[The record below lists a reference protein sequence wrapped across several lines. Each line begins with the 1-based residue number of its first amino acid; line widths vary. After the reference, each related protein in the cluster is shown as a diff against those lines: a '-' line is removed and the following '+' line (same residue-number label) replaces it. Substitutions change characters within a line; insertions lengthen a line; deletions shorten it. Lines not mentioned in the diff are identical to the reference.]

1 MISLTNLIPGY
12 RNNQDAEQKNTL
24 LQAELNAVSKSMA
37 VIEFELDGTI
47 ITANDNFL
55 QTLGYT
61 LEEVKGKHH
70 GMFAESDYVASQ
82 EYKQFWQALNR
93 GEFQTGE
100 FRRLGKGGKEVWIQ
114 ASYNPIMDVN
124 GKPFKIVKYAI
135 DITQQAIE
143 AIENTRIKQAL
154 DSVTGNVMIADDD
167 CNIIYMN
174 SAVQKMMSVA
184 ESDLRK
190 DLPNFDSKK
199 LMGANI
205 DVFHKNPAH
214 QRNLLANLKETYTAD
229 MLVGGRSLRVIASP
243 IIDSEGGRLGTVVEW
258 LDRTQEVATEN
269 EIQGI
274 VDSSLAGDLSQR
286 IELGDKCGFFKAL
299 SSGVN
304 DLVDVS
310 ERAINDTLKVLGSMS
325 GGDLTRTIEADYQGS
340 FGQMKSDTNTT
351 IAKLTEVMGAINNSA
366 GSVLRGSLEL
376 SQGNTNLSQRTE
388 EQAASLEETASS
400 MEEMAA
406 TVRQNADNTMQANQ
420 LSSSAQEQAEKGGD
434 VVKNAVAAM
443 SEITA
448 SSKEIADIIGV
459 IDEIAFQ
466 TNLLALNAAVEAAR
480 AGDQGR
486 GFAVV
491 ASEVRNLAGRSA
503 TAAKEIKTLIED
515 SVLKVSEGSK
525 LVDETGQTLEE
536 IVGAVKEV
544 SGIISEISAA
554 SQEQSEGVEQVNKA
568 ISQMDEMTQQNAA
581 LVEQAAAASESM
593 GEQARS
599 LTELVG
605 FFTIDESAG
614 SASADE
620 RRSEERPWLEQLT
633 SEPTPT
639 PPQKPKTAKVVNSDV
654 SDNEEWN
661 EF

>member
-1 MISLTNLIPGY
+1 MNRLANLIPGY
-12 RNNQDAEQKNTL
+12 RKNQDAEQKNTL
-24 LQAELNAVSKSMA
+24 LQAELNAVSRSMA

-70 GMFAESDYVASQ
+70 NMFAESDYAASQ
-82 EYKQFWQALNR
+82 EYKQFWQTLNR
-93 GEFQTGE
+93 GEFQVGE
-100 FRRLGKGGKEVWIQ
+100 FRRLGKDGKEVLIQ
-114 ASYNPIMDVN
+114 ASYNPILDSN
-124 GKPFKIVKYAI
+124 GKPCKIVKYAT
-135 DITQQAIE
+135 DVTQQAIE
-143 AIENTRIKQAL
+143 AVKNTRIKQAL

-167 CNIIYMN
+167 CNIIYLN
-174 SAVQKMMSVA
+174 NAVQKMMSVA

-214 QRNLLANLKETYTAD
+214 QRNLLAGLKETYTAD
-229 MLVGGRSLRVIASP
+229 MIVGDRSLRIIASP
-243 IIDSEGGRLGTVVEW
+243 IIDPEGERLGTVVEW
-258 LDRTQEVATEN
+258 LDRTQEVAIEN
-269 EIQGI
+269 EIQSI

-286 IELGDKCGFFKAL
+286 IELGDKRCFFKAL
-299 SSGVN
+299 SRGVN

-310 ERAINDTLKVLGSMS
+310 ERVINDTLKVLSSMS
-325 GGDLTRTIEADYQGS
+325 KGDLTRTIEADYQGS

-351 IAKLTEVMGAINNSA
+351 IAKLAEVVSAINNSA
-366 GSVLRGSLEL
+366 SSVLSGSLEL
-376 SQGNTNLSQRTE
+376 SQGNADLSQRTE

-400 MEEMAA
+400 MEEMSA

-420 LSSSAQEQAEKGGD
+420 LSSNAQKQAEKGGD

-515 SVLKVSEGSK
+515 SVLKVGEGSK

-536 IVGAVKEV
+536 IMGAVKEV
-544 SGIISEISAA
+544 SGIISEIAAA

-599 LTELVG
+599 LTEMVE
-605 FFTIDESAG
+605 FFTIADSAV
-614 SASADE
+614 SDSTDE
-620 RRSEERPWLEQLT
+620 RRSEERPWLE
-633 SEPTPT
+633 PVTP
-639 PPQKPKTAKVVNSDV
+639 KPAPAEKPRAAKAANSDV
-654 SDNEEWN
+654 SGDEEWD